1 MTILTY
7 KPHSCHTTCFQI
19 TLNISKTMASNP
31 SSTRTSVQSRLAS
44 KASQSQAPPV
54 TQSTT
59 ADPILANI
67 VARLKAQAMQAGGGR
82 GDCQPGGAQP
92 GRQAVYDP
100 FSQYHKQVGFKK
112 VMTKESKTGSIMK
125 MTSTDISKCICNR
138 PMQLVM
144 CQHCGMTFRGR
155 VKKSCP
161 THPSVTYLMDVV
173 ACRGCKMTDVEA
185 LKEFPVTL

>member
-1 MTILTY
+1 
-7 KPHSCHTTCFQI
+7 
-19 TLNISKTMASNP
+19 MASNP

-44 KASQSQAPPV
+44 KASQAQVPPV

-59 ADPILANI
+59 TDPILANI
-67 VARLKAQAMQAGGGR
+67 VARLKAQARQAGGGR
-82 GDCQPGGAQP
+82 GDCQSVAVGSQP

-100 FSQYHKQVGFKK
+100 FSQYHKQVGVKK
-112 VMTKESKTGSIMK
+112 VMTKESKSGSRMK
-125 MTSTDISKCICNR
+125 MTSTDNSKCICNR

-185 LKEFPVTL
+185 LKEFPVSL